1 MHAHRCMCM
10 CCVGCTWVP
19 LPLTLLLLTHEWA
32 CLLYYLARLQ
42 AKDELVHAVYAAR
55 DSELWT
61 GCVAAGVAVREFGAW
76 DAFAEEVLHG
86 LVAARGL

>member
-1 MHAHRCMCM
+1 MGTPTPDPAYYSLTNGHAYFI
-10 CCVGCTWVP
+10 TW
-19 LPLTLLLLTHEWA
+19 
-32 CLLYYLARLQ
+32 LALQ

-76 DAFAEEVLHG
+76 DAFAEEVLQG
-86 LVAARGL
+86 LAAARGL

>member
-1 MHAHRCMCM
+1 MGMRTCACAAWVVHGYPYPYYSLTNGHAYFI
-10 CCVGCTWVP
+10 TW
-19 LPLTLLLLTHEWA
+19 
-32 CLLYYLARLQ
+32 LALQ

-86 LVAARGL
+86 LAAARGL

>member
-1 MHAHRCMCM
+1 M
-10 CCVGCTWVP
+10 
-19 LPLTLLLLTHEWA
+19 
-32 CLLYYLARLQ
+32 Q

-86 LVAARGL
+86 LAAARGL